1 MIAARFARAGLIA
14 LAVAA
19 AVQVARAEDYPSRP
33 LTLVVPLGAGG
44 AMDIIARGSLAPRLA
59 ERLGKTVIVENRL
72 GGGTVIAANSVA
84 KSAPDGHT
92 LLFAPAGTL
101 TTNAT
106 LYKSLPYDPAK
117 DFVPVALTSKV
128 GFVLVVNPSLPI
140 RSFADL
146 VAYAKKNPGMLSYG
160 STGVGATPHLAI
172 ELIKSATGIEMTH
185 VPYKGSIAALNDV
198 VAGHVHLTF
207 TDPAISPQLI
217 GAGKVR
223 ALGVSS
229 LTRIGVV
236 PDVPTLAEAGL
247 PGYEAVSWHM
257 LVVPAGTP
265 KEIVTRLNGELKA
278 IMALPEVQKQ
288 ITDIG
293 LIPMEPPPVD
303 ELRHF
308 LDVEIVRWGKLVQQV
323 GIAGTE

>member
-1 MIAARFARAGLIA
+1 MGRFFGFMLVLLV
-14 LAVAA
+14 LAVSAPA
-19 AVQVARAEDYPSRP
+19 WADDYPNRP

-59 ERLGKTVIVENRL
+59 ERLGKAVIVENRL
-72 GGGTVIAANSVA
+72 GGGTVIAATSVA

-140 RSFADL
+140 HSFADL
-146 VAYAKKNPGMLSYG
+146 VAYAKKNPGTLSYG
-160 STGVGATPHLAI
+160 STGVGATPHLAV
-172 ELIKSATGIEMTH
+172 ELIKNATGIEMTH

-198 VAGHVHLTF
+198 VAGHVQLTF

-217 GAGKVR
+217 SAGKVR

-229 LTRIGVV
+229 LTRVGVL

-257 LVVPAGTP
+257 LVAPASTP
-265 KEIVTRLNGELKA
+265 KEIVNRLNGELKA

-303 ELRHF
+303 EMQRF
-308 LDVEIVRWGKLVQQV
+308 LDAEIVRWGKLVQQV